1 MSYYEDVYLKRLN
14 RYGNDYQSRIQ
25 GQRQRA
31 FEDMLNKSVYRVD
44 FEYNTILEPGILT
57 KKDQSESEVLQYL
70 LTRVKLDIPGGT
82 ILRIPNKNYLYGQ
95 ELDETNS
102 SLWMICYLEDLKASG
117 YNRYTVLK
125 MTHHIT
131 WKNRNG
137 EECSAW
143 GHFFGQTDNDLT
155 DIYRARS
162 RSGVVYNEP
171 TKVSHFVTPT
181 NANIRKEDYF
191 TITFA
196 DHSDTE
202 MVEAY
207 RVTGMD
213 TQSTKGVEY
222 VTVDPVY
229 ERDLTAPPEKPED
242 PTPEEEQEF
251 FWFQGG
257 PNE

>member
-1 MSYYEDVYLKRLN
+1 M
-14 RYGNDYQSRIQ
+14 
-25 GQRQRA
+25 
-31 FEDMLNKSVYRVD
+31 
-44 FEYNTILEPGILT
+44 
-57 KKDQSESEVLQYL
+57 
-70 LTRVKLDIPGGT
+70 RVKEVQLNSEN
-82 ILRIPNKNYLYGQ
+82 RIKIQ
-95 ELDETNS
+95 
-102 SLWMICYLEDLKASG
+102 
-117 YNRYTVLK
+117 
-125 MTHHIT
+125 
-131 WKNRNG
+131 
-137 EECSAW
+137 
-143 GHFFGQTDNDLT
+143 
-155 DIYRARS
+155 
-162 RSGVVYNEP
+162 
-171 TKVSHFVTPT
+171 
-181 NANIRKEDYF
+181 IRKEDYF

-257 PNE
+257 PKNE